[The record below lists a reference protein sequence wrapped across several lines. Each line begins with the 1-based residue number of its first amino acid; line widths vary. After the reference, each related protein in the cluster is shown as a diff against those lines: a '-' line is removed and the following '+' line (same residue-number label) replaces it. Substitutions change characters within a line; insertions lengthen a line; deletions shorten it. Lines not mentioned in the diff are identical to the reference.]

1 MVTGTIIRRT
11 YKINNKMKTCPQ
23 FILILSNFEKKMSP
37 NFLTLKT
44 DFFKKFYYIMYRIAS
59 LIFTDHFKKNK
70 SNLATKCLHKKNVI

>member
-59 LIFTDHFKKNK
+59 LIFMIILKKQIQFSNK
-70 SNLATKCLHKKNVI
+70 MPSQKNVI